1 MNKKIGLVKVA
12 VDLVDGSYDEWNEPL
27 SILAKHDRL
36 VHDGLRGKALVHAL
50 LHDDWGPPPVR
61 ITLSCPGVDGKLI
74 EIAIPYS

>member
-36 VHDGLRGKALVHAL
+36 VHDGVLRLQ
-50 LHDDWGPPPVR
+50 
-61 ITLSCPGVDGKLI
+61 
-74 EIAIPYS
+74 